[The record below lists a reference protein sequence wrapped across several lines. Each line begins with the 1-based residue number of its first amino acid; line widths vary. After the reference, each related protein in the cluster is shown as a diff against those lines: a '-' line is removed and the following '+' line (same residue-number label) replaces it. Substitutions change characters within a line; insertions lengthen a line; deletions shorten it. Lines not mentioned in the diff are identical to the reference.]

1 LFKGKLVLNNRENVL
16 KTKFRFNNLLIGF
29 A

>member
-1 LFKGKLVLNNRENVL
+1 VLNNRENVL